1 LPSAKSSLPGSYDRF
16 CRLQR
21 EQGLTLIELL
31 VTLAITGFIIT
42 TLYTFYL
49 AGLQS
54 WNRAIDHLEYQQS
67 ARIALDTIITEL
79 RHAHRVEIVPGQQ
92 QMLYYHS
99 YHKGKETLFRFR
111 LAGEQLLFEQR
122 TATGGHHS
130 TNVVALGIREV
141 SYATDS
147 DYRVHVVITAGD
159 DRKAVTLGGS
169 IRPRNLAPAAD

>member
-1 LPSAKSSLPGSYDRF
+1 MPSANSSLPGSPSRF
-16 CRLQR
+16 CRLKK

-42 TLYTFYL
+42 ALYTFYL
-49 AGLQS
+49 AGLKS

-79 RHAHRVEIVPGQQ
+79 RQAHRVEIGPGQQ

-111 LAGEQLLFEQR
+111 LTGEQLLFEQR
-122 TATGGHHS
+122 TASGGHHS
-130 TNVVALGIREV
+130 TNVVALGIREI
-141 SYATDS
+141 SYAIDS
-147 DYRVHVVITAGD
+147 DDRVHVVITAGD
-159 DRKAVTLGGS
+159 DCRTVTLGGS
-169 IRPRNLAPAAD
+169 IRPRNLATVAD